1 MTLEHWW
8 SDTDEGNSHTEGNA
22 CPTTAVCISRLI
34 TARSGLKPGLRV
46 EKPATNYLS
55 YATAATRIKIQ
66 LAYKDLFLRLREHN
80 VRLLER
86 QTD

>member
-8 SDTDEGNSHTEGNA
+8 SNTDEGIT
-22 CPTTAVCISRLI
+22 CPTTPVCISRLI

-55 YATAATRIKIQ
+55 YAIAATRIKIK
-66 LAYKDLFLRLREHN
+66 LMYKDLFIWLREHS
-80 VRLLER
+80 VRIIER
-86 QTD
+86 QTDQRSVGN